1 MNKKLVLLGTA
12 LLMTAATASAQKRV
26 TGRVVDTDGAP
37 VIGATVRVEGGKGVA
52 STDSHGNFTLQDV
65 PASAKSLKVTSIG
78 KAAQT
83 VSISGNVKVVMKDSE
98 TVLDEAYVVAYGRA
112 TKQSF
117 TGAAAKIKGE
127 KIEQKSTTEVTQAL
141 QGEVAG
147 VQVITSDGNPGSSG
161 DIYIRGL
168 GSLYSSSQPLIV
180 LDGIPYGGSF
190 SSIDPKDIASVDI
203 MKDATAAA
211 LYGSRGANGVVIVT
225 TKRGQKGKLSIG
237 ADVKYAVSGRWLP
250 TYETIDSPE
259 RFTELTWEGLKNSYA
274 LQGAGEDAA
283 AYASLSL
290 FNSEYGGIP
299 EMYNMWNTPGDQLI
313 DPTTGR
319 FYDGITRRY
328 TPENWEDELFRTG
341 QKVDGSINIT
351 GGNDRS
357 QFYTSLGYTKDKGY
371 VVGADF
377 QRFNV
382 RSNIDTRITNWLK
395 GTVNLAY
402 TNMESNAPV
411 QDGNASNNALQFS
424 NLVPCIYPVFL
435 RDADGNLV
443 EDPNVGGWMYDYGNA
458 TADGRPYAMNINPAG
473 AANLDINRSN
483 IDQFTGN
490 GNLEATFLKDFKF
503 AVNLGYTYYN
513 STGTTLTNPY
523 YGDAKSA
530 NGRLDKSFNTYRNV
544 TGNQILSWAHTYGG
558 VHHVSA
564 FAGHESYWNETQYS
578 AGSKYNLVQA
588 DGIQFGNAV
597 SIQDL
602 YGYSY
607 GYSLDSYFGQVAYDY
622 DNKYFFNAAIRAD
635 GSSRFADGNRWGT
648 FGSVSAAWNITKEN
662 FMQDITWLRNLKLKG
677 SWGLVGNQSLSTG
690 TLGIGAYYPY
700 ATIYGIGN
708 MNDAPSFSLSMKGN
722 KDLTWEKTSNFNVG
736 LEFNIADVIEGEF
749 DYFNK
754 LTYDMLFMKQ
764 VSPSLGYTSIPV
776 NDGEMRNQGFEFNI
790 IAHLIKTQD
799 VSLDFR
805 LNGAHYTTEMELMPM
820 DEGKGQPQ
828 DYYKNGYFAWQ
839 KGRSV
844 YDFYLRE
851 YMGVD
856 AETGQALYK
865 QRIATFEDGSQQ
877 IVTDQV
883 LFDSQYKGQ
892 NVTFEDGTTTDGSE
906 ALYDY
911 VGETALPTLT
921 GGFGLDL
928 RVKDFT
934 FGATFT
940 YALGGKAMDYTYQR
954 LMGDNT
960 PGATAWHK
968 DIENRWQKAG
978 DITDVPML
986 SSDSDEGYYAN
997 AASTRFL
1004 TSRSYLALSNVRVAY
1019 NVPEYLT
1026 RQLGDLNGV
1035 QIYASGENLF
1045 LLSARK
1051 GFMPGTSFAGTS
1063 SDTQYLP
1070 SSNFTIGL
1078 KLNF

>member
-1 MNKKLVLLGTA
+1 MNKKLVLLGAT
-12 LLMTAATASAQKRV
+12 LLLTAASVSAQKRV
-26 TGRVVDTDGAP
+26 TGRVVDTNGAP
-37 VIGATVRVEGGKGVA
+37 VIGATVRVEGGKGVTT
-52 STDSHGNFTLQDV
+52 TDANGNFTLQDV
-65 PASAKSLKVTSIG
+65 SASAKNLKVTYIG
-78 KAAQT
+78 KATQT
-83 VSISGNVKVVMKDSE
+83 VTISGNVKVVMKDNE
-98 TVLDEAYVVAYGRA
+98 TELGEAYVVAYGRA

-127 KIEQKSTTEVTQAL
+127 KIEEKSTTEVTQAL
-141 QGEVAG
+141 MGEVAG
-147 VQVITSDGNPGSSG
+147 VQVINSDGNPGSSG

-180 LDGIPYGGSF
+180 LDGIPYGGNF

-259 RFTELTWEGLKNSYA
+259 RFIELTWEGIKNNYLLGGKDMA
-274 LQGAGEDAA
+274 TATQ
-283 AYASLSL
+283 YASEDL
-290 FNSEYGGIP
+290 FDPRYGGIP
-299 EMYNMWNTPGDQLI
+299 AMYNMWNVDGVQLI
-313 DPTTGR
+313 NPETGR
-319 FYDGITRRY
+319 FNEGISRRY
-328 TPENWEDELFRTG
+328 TPESWEDALYRTG
-341 QKVDGSINIT
+341 HKVDGSINIT

-357 QFYTSLGYTKDKGY
+357 QFYTSVGYTKDKGY
-371 VVGADF
+371 LVGADF

-382 RSNIDTRITNWLK
+382 RTNLDTRITNWLK
-395 GTVNLAY
+395 GTVNVAY

-411 QDGNASNNALQFS
+411 QDGNAANNALQFS
-424 NLVPCIYPVFL
+424 NLIPCIYPVFL
-435 RDADGNLV
+435 RDAEGNRI
-443 EDPNVGGWMYDYGNA
+443 EDTNVGGWMYDYGN
-458 TADGRPYAMNINPAG
+458 TQGISRPYAMGINPAG
-473 AANLDINRSN
+473 AANLDINRAN
-483 IDQFTGN
+483 VDQFTGN
-490 GNLEATFLKDFKF
+490 GNLEASFLNDFKF
-503 AVNLGYTYYN
+503 SANLGYTYYN
-513 STGTTLTNPY
+513 STGSTLTNPF

-530 NGRLDKSFNTYRNV
+530 NGRLDKSFSTSRNI
-544 TGNQILSWAHTYGG
+544 TGNQILSWSHTYND
-558 VHHVSA
+558 VHHVNA
-564 FAGHESYWNETQYS
+564 FVGHESTWTETQTS

-588 DGIQFGNAV
+588 DGTQFGNAV

-607 GYSLDSYFGQVAYDY
+607 GYSLDSYFGQVSYDY
-622 DNKYFFNAAIRAD
+622 DNKYFFNAALRTD
-635 GSSRFADGNRWGT
+635 GSSRFAKGNRWGT

-662 FMQDITWLRNLKLKG
+662 FMQDITWMRNLKLKG
-677 SWGLVGNQSLSTG
+677 SWGLVGNQSLSISG
-690 TLGIGAYYPY
+690 LSSYFPY
-700 ATIYGIGN
+700 ANMYTIAN
-708 MNDAPSFSLSMKGN
+708 MNDMPSVLLSMKGN
-722 KDLTWEKTSNFNVG
+722 KNLTWEKTSNFNVG
-736 LEFNIADVIEGEF
+736 LEFNIADIVEGEV

-754 LTYDMLFMKQ
+754 LTYDMLFMKS
-764 VSPSLGYTSIPV
+764 VSPSLGYASYPV
-776 NDGEMRNQGFEFNI
+776 NDGKMRNQGIEFNL

-799 VSLDFR
+799 VCLDFR
-805 LNGAHYTTEMELMPM
+805 LNGAHYTTKMVEMPM
-820 DEGKGQPQ
+820 DEGKGKPQ
-828 DYYKNGYFAWQ
+828 DYYLNGYYAWK

-856 AETGQALYK
+856 EQTGQALYK
-865 QRIATFEDGSQQ
+865 QRYAVLEDGSK
-877 IVTDQV
+877 VLVNDQV
-883 LFDSQYKGQ
+883 LFESQHKGQ
-892 NVTFEDGTTTDGSE
+892 TYTFEDGTTTDGSK

-928 RVKDFT
+928 RIKDFT

-968 DIENRWQKAG
+968 DIENRWQKPG

-986 SSDSDEGYYAN
+986 SSDSEQGYYAN
-997 AASTRFL
+997 ATSTRFL
-1004 TSRSYLALSNVRVAY
+1004 TSRSYLSLTNVRVAY

-1051 GFMPGTSFAGTS
+1051 GFMPGTSFSGTS